1 MFLANGRSLSV
12 RNYRVEG
19 DNIVLFLR
27 SGGEIS
33 CARTLIARIDP
44 DEVPYPEP
52 TPADQPPARAPSAP
66 GYRDLIDTVSRTHG
80 VSSRL
85 VRAVVEVES
94 GYASTARSPKGAM
107 GLMQL
112 MPATARQY
120 AVDDPYDPQA
130 NLDAG
135 TRHLKSLLSRLDL
148 PLALAAY
155 NAGEGAVR
163 RFGGIP
169 PYAET
174 RAYVRRV
181 LQQLRR

>member
-1 MFLANGRSLSV
+1 
-12 RNYRVEG
+12 
-19 DNIVLFLR
+19 
-27 SGGEIS
+27 
-33 CARTLIARIDP
+33 
-44 DEVPYPEP
+44 
-52 TPADQPPARAPSAP
+52 
-66 GYRDLIDTVSRTHG
+66 LIDTVSRTHG

-85 VRAVVEVES
+85 VHAVVEVES
-94 GYASTARSPKGAM
+94 GYAPAARSPKGAM

-112 MPATARQY
+112 MPATARHY
-120 AVDDPYDPQA
+120 AVDDPYDPLA

-135 TRHLKSLLSRLDL
+135 TRHLKSLLRRLDL